1 MSSPAWDNVPAL
13 GLRLNRL
20 IKYSETMLKKT
31 DKDDHDGKS
40 RYISNIVTLTRQQLE
55 IIKLNEEFEKIDAW
69 FSALEKDKIAI
80 NKQRLRQID
89 KQNKEE
95 KQDIQNQKE
104 REKQE
109 IHDELVSKRHTQEM
123 RI

>member
-1 MSSPAWDNVPAL
+1 M
-13 GLRLNRL
+13 
-20 IKYSETMLKKT
+20 MKKT

-55 IIKLNEEFEKIDAW
+55 IIKLNEDFEKIDAW
-69 FSALEKDKIAI
+69 FSALEKDKLAI
-80 NKQRLRQID
+80 NKQRIRQLD

-95 KQDIQNQKE
+95 KQDIQNQIE

-109 IHDELVSKRHTQEM
+109 IHEEKVARQQREKEM